1 MTSPHKNF
9 RFWVSNDLPCLMI
22 FHTYCH
28 NLMLGKLSTSGVTLQ
43 EKTLGNLHLVFSG
56 VLFMYFSLCWFCFAS
71 FAGINHNEEYN
82 CRLSPVGLPSEP
94 TNIRMVLGIPNT
106 MNVKKIIKERKKI
119 NNKVF
124 QGKKDEKLSKIK
136 DYN

>member
-1 MTSPHKNF
+1 M
-9 RFWVSNDLPCLMI
+9 
-22 FHTYCH
+22 
-28 NLMLGKLSTSGVTLQ
+28 
-43 EKTLGNLHLVFSG
+43 
-56 VLFMYFSLCWFCFAS
+56 
-71 FAGINHNEEYN
+71 
-82 CRLSPVGLPSEP
+82 GLPSEP